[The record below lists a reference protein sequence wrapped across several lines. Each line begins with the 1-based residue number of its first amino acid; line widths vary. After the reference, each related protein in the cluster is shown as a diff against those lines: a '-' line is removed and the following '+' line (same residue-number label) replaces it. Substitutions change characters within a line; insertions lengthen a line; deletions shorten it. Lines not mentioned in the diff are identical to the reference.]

1 MLPHVAVNVT
11 DFEVAKSFYLGA
23 LEPLGYRVVYEQPG
37 TLAYLADAHGLD
49 FGIGRRGPVG
59 GAHVAFE
66 CGDRETVDAFYAAAM
81 AAGGMDN
88 GAPGLRPQY
97 AADYYAAFVLDADG
111 NNIEA
116 VCHQAQPSDVTE

>member
-1 MLPHVAVNVT
+1 MPLAHVAVNVT
-11 DFEVAKSFYLGA
+11 DFEAAKAFYLGA
-23 LEPLGYRVVYEQPG
+23 LEPLGYRVVYEEPDA
-37 TLAYLADAHGLD
+37 LAYLADANGLD

-66 CGDRETVDAFYAAAM
+66 CDDRSAVDSFYVAAI
-81 AAGGMDN
+81 AAGGTDN

-97 AADYYAAFVLDADG
+97 AAEYYAAYVLDPDG

-116 VCHQAQPSDVTE
+116 VCHHPPS